1 MTAGHELAVKGA
13 RDYGTNVF
21 ESLFDPPC
29 DAYKAGPDS
38 STSFYSKSVNL
49 SSTPVHVDT
58 KFQPTQEDAA
68 YPLAFFKNVTNQIMF
83 ADGRSCDNMIRL
95 FNTEL
100 STAPN
105 EIQSVRGSVKAQF
118 PPFAGEQEWK
128 DVYGLRFDSA
138 FIENNYLPCESF
150 RGYSGSPVEG
160 KSERSEI

>member
-1 MTAGHELAVKGA
+1 MTAGHEIAVKGA

-29 DAYKAGPDS
+29 DAYSAGPDS
-38 STSFYSKSVNL
+38 STTFNAKS
-49 SSTPVHVDT
+49 SGAHVDT
-58 KFQPTQEDAA
+58 KFGPAQKDVAF
-68 YPLAFFKNVTNQIMF
+68 PLTFFKNVTNQITF

-95 FNTEL
+95 FDTEL

-105 EIQSVRGSVKAQF
+105 KIESVRGSVKAQL
-118 PPFAGEQEWK
+118 PPFTGEQEWN

-150 RGYSGSPVEG
+150 RGYSGSSVEG
-160 KSERSEI
+160 KRTERMEI